1 MEPVTD
7 EEHQGMTRHGDGD
20 GEGPPEA
27 VDAPRAG
34 DVADTGPDAGEAPD
48 APEPPDRDSW
58 AGLPGPGSPRS
69 DRPAL
74 HLVPAPHDHGRH
86 AHDRSSGD
94 GRGSGQAHSHAQG
107 GVTGVEEFEL
117 QAPPDMDVQ
126 HCYRHPDRET
136 GVSCSNCGRPICWEC
151 MTPAAVGFR
160 CPECMG
166 QTRAERKSAP
176 VYTRGQIRDRWQG
189 IGLSGR
195 TPATIALIGINVL
208 LFILQSVSDLVTAQT
223 ALVPYYVAVEGEY
236 WRLATSIFVHASLI
250 HLAFNMFA
258 LYIAGTYVE
267 SMIGTLRFLVV
278 FVLSGLGGSVLVLV
292 AADPLVATVGA
303 SGAVFGLFGALF
315 ALFLHQRDAM
325 AAAAL
330 RNIGFLIAINL
341 VFTFV
346 ARGISWQAHIGGLL
360 TGFLVM
366 ELLQWFGRRSPRGA
380 LSATQIAGLVGLAV
394 LLVALIV
401 WRIAAFPT
409 F

>member
-1 MEPVTD
+1 MTGHGDDAGPPEPVD
-7 EEHQGMTRHGDGD
+7 APQGG
-20 GEGPPEA
+20 EA
-27 VDAPRAG
+27 VDAPQA
-34 DVADTGPDAGEAPD
+34 ADAVDADLGADRAPD
-48 APEPPDRDSW
+48 AATSPDHDSW
-58 AGLPGPGSPRS
+58 AGLPGPSSPRS
-69 DRPAL
+69 DRPSL
-74 HLVPAPHDHGRH
+74 RLVPAPHDHDGH
-86 AHDRSSGD
+86 AHDRSGD
-94 GRGSGQAHSHAQG
+94 DDRGAGSSRDRAAG
-107 GVTGVEEFEL
+107 GLAGVQEFEL
-117 QAPPDMDVQ
+117 EAPHDIDVQ
-126 HCYRHPDRET
+126 YCYRHPDRET
-136 GVSCSNCGRPICWEC
+136 GVSCSSCGRPICWEC

-189 IGLSGR
+189 VGLSGR

-236 WRLATSIFVHASLI
+236 WRLASSVFVHASLI

-267 SMIGTLRFLVV
+267 SMVGTLRFLVV
-278 FVLSGLGGSVLVLV
+278 FILSGLGGSVLVLV

-360 TGFLVM
+360 AGFLVM
-366 ELLQWFGRRSPRGA
+366 ELLQWFGRRSPRGSPTA
-380 LSATQIAGLVGLAV
+380 SQIAGLVGLAV
-394 LLVALIV
+394 LMVALIV

>member
-1 MEPVTD
+1 
-7 EEHQGMTRHGDGD
+7 MTGHGDGA
-20 GEGPPEA
+20 GPPEA
-27 VDAPRAG
+27 ADAPRGDEAVEPPQAG
-34 DVADTGPDAGEAPD
+34 DAAATGPDAGEAPD

-58 AGLPGPGSPRS
+58 AGLPDPSSPRS
-69 DRPAL
+69 DRPSL
-74 HLVPAPHDHGRH
+74 RLVPAPHDHAGH
-86 AHDRSSGD
+86 AHDRSPGD
-94 GRGSGQAHSHAQG
+94 DRGAGPSRGRAG
-107 GVTGVEEFEL
+107 GGLAGVEEFEL
-117 QAPPDMDVQ
+117 EAPHDMDVQ
-126 HCYRHPDRET
+126 YCYRHRDRET
-136 GVSCSNCGRPICWEC
+136 GVSCSSCGRPICWEC

-166 QTRAERKSAP
+166 QTRAERTSAP

-189 IGLSGR
+189 VGLSGR

-223 ALVPYYVAVEGEY
+223 ALVPYFVAVEGEY
-236 WRLATSIFVHASLI
+236 WRLATSVFVHASLI

-267 SMIGTLRFLVV
+267 SMVGTLRFLVV
-278 FVLSGLGGSVLVLV
+278 FVLSGLGGSVLILV

-360 TGFLVM
+360 AGFLVM
-366 ELLQWFGRRSPRGA
+366 EVLQWFGRRSPRSSLTA
-380 LSATQIAGLVGLAV
+380 SQIAGLVGLAV
-394 LLVALIV
+394 LMVALIV